1 MSTLA
6 VDSPPAMTHAHHRH
20 GWWWKTLVA
29 GLVLWIVTI
38 VVTALTKNSNLIPTL
53 ILLGSFLVPF
63 SVVLF
68 VVERVRGNV
77 SVLQLVLAFFVGG
90 IYGVLAASLLEQ
102 ELNQKVWFLYILVG
116 VIEEFVKAAILVI
129 VGWRVVPKSA
139 AQGALLGA
147 TVGAGFAAFESAG
160 YAFNSVITAQGLDLV
175 SLLQTEVLRAILA
188 PIGHVLWT
196 AIIGAVIFG
205 ASRTHQKYRWSWF
218 ILLAYAGSVTLHALW
233 DSMSTITTVFAL
245 VFTGNAG
252 TLVTG
257 RLVTGTA
264 APVEALAT
272 VLYIV
277 GVVVLGVAGVLA
289 LFLILRHAYKRD
301 RTPNSHRGDP
311 VLATPEV
318 PLVG

>member
-1 MSTLA
+1 MTTAA
-6 VDSPPAMTHAHHRH
+6 VDSPAAVTHAHHRH

-38 VVTALTKNSNLIPTL
+38 VVTALTENSNLIPTL

-77 SVLQLVLAFFVGG
+77 SVLQLILAFFIGG
-90 IYGVLAASLLEQ
+90 ICGVLGASLLESGLTQ
-102 ELNQKVWFLYILVG
+102 RVFALYVVVG
-116 VIEEFVKAAILVI
+116 VIEEFVKAAVLVI
-129 VGWRVVPKSA
+129 VGWRVLPKTA

-160 YAFNSVITAQGLDLV
+160 YAFNSVITARGLDLA

-205 ASRTHQKYRWSWF
+205 ASRTHKKYRWSWF
-218 ILLAYAGSVTLHALW
+218 ILLAYAGSVTLHGLW
-233 DSMSTITTVFAL
+233 DSLSDITTTVAL
-245 VFTGNAG
+245 VFTGNAQ
-252 TLVTG
+252 TLATG
-257 RLVTGTA
+257 SLVTGTPGA
-264 APVEALAT
+264 VEALAT
-272 VLYIV
+272 VLYVV
-277 GVVVLGVAGVLA
+277 GVVVLGVVGVLA
-289 LFLILRHAYKRD
+289 LFLILRHATKRD
-301 RTPNSHRGDP
+301 RSANSHRGDP
-311 VLATPEV
+311 VVAPPIAV
-318 PLVG
+318 